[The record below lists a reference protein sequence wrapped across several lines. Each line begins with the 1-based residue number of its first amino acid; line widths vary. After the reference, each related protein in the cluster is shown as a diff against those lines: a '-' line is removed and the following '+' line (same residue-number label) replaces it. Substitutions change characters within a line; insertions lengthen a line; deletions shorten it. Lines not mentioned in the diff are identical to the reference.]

1 MKKKII
7 SACLAACF
15 SLSIG
20 AVISA
25 ETIPI
30 RQKKT
35 LASSSVQ
42 QMKAAP
48 EKQPK
53 KEKAKK
59 KKDKK
64 NKKENKKKE
73 NKKKEN
79 KEASPISQM
88 DEPWIEVGLT
98 SGMRLSLT
106 GLEACR
112 GTVDG
117 KTVSTYRKGEEFSIS
132 RAGQMISINGK
143 KLGTAVYLEP
153 VQTEPSFAVKGNRY
167 RGKMKLIPSPWNE
180 GVVLVNV
187 VPMEEYLRGVV
198 PSESIPTWRID
209 ALKAQA
215 VAARTY
221 ALYHRNSYRASG
233 YDVTDDVESQVYKGA
248 GVETKATDE
257 AVRETRGEVI
267 TYEGKAIDALFHAD
281 GGGYTEYGENVWGIS
296 KPYLQGVPEE
306 LSLQTKKPWT
316 VTLTRDA
323 FSKKLSASGYGVGR
337 IQNIKLSNLQFGKVH
352 YAGDRT
358 PAGRVKKF
366 ICRGSSGWV
375 SLSGVTMRKIFGLR
389 SAMFDILF
397 KGDQLI
403 ITGYGY
409 GHGLGLSQ
417 WGAEAMAE
425 KHGDG
430 KDYYKEILAH
440 YYQGTKV
447 EKWYQ

>member
-1 MKKKII
+1 MKQKIV
-7 SACLAACF
+7 SACLAAF
-15 SLSIG
+15 FTLSLG
-20 AVISA
+20 MAASA
-25 ETIPI
+25 QSIPI
-30 RQKKT
+30 QQKER
-35 LASSSVQ
+35 LAAPSAK

-48 EKQPK
+48 EKPHK

-59 KKDKK
+59 KKEKK
-64 NKKENKKKE
+64 NKKENKKQE
-73 NKKKEN
+73 NQ
-79 KEASPISQM
+79 EAPPVYPMS
-88 DEPWIEVGLT
+88 EPLIEVGLT
-98 SGMRLSLT
+98 SAARLSLT

-117 KTVSTYRKGEEFSIS
+117 KTVSTYRKGEALSIS

-143 KLGTAVYLEP
+143 KLGMAVLLEP

-167 RGKMKLIPSPWNE
+167 RGKMKLIPAPRNE

-198 PSESIPTWRID
+198 PSESIPTWKID

-221 ALYHRNSYRASG
+221 ALYHWNDYRASG
-233 YDVTDDVESQVYKGA
+233 YDVRDDVESQVYKGA
-248 GVETKATDE
+248 GAETKATDE
-257 AVRETRGEVI
+257 AVRETRGEII

-306 LSLQTKKPWT
+306 LSEQTKKPWT

-323 FSKKLSASGYGVGR
+323 FSEKLSASGYGVGK
-337 IQNIKLSNLQFGKVH
+337 IQNIKLSNLTFGKVH

-358 PAGRVKKF
+358 PAGRVKKL

-397 KGDQLI
+397 KGNQII

-430 KDYYKEILAH
+430 KEYYKEILAH

-447 EKWYQ
+447 EKWYK

>member
-7 SACLAACF
+7 SACLATCF
-15 SLSIG
+15 SLSLG

-30 RQKKT
+30 RQKET
-35 LASSSVQ
+35 LASPSAQ

-73 NKKKEN
+73 NK
-79 KEASPISQM
+79 EASPICQM

-180 GVVLVNV
+180 GVVMVNV

-221 ALYHRNSYRASG
+221 ALYHRNGYRASG

-267 TYEGKAIDALFHAD
+267 TFEGKAIDALFHAD

-323 FSKKLSASGYGVGR
+323 FSKKLSASGYGVGK

-358 PAGRVKKF
+358 PAGRVKKL
-366 ICRGSSGWV
+366 ICRGSNGWV

-447 EKWYQ
+447 EKWYK

>member
-30 RQKKT
+30 RQKET
-35 LASSSVQ
+35 LASPSAK

-59 KKDKK
+59 KKGKK
-64 NKKENKKKE
+64 NKKENKKA
-73 NKKKEN
+73 EN

-117 KTVSTYRKGEEFSIS
+117 KTVSTYRKGEEFSIA
-132 RAGQMISINGK
+132 R
-143 KLGTAVYLEP
+143 
-153 VQTEPSFAVKGNRY
+153 VQTEPSFVVKGNRY

-180 GVVLVNV
+180 GVVMVNV

-198 PSESIPTWRID
+198 PSESIPTWKID

-221 ALYHRNSYRASG
+221 ALYHRNSYRTSG

-248 GVETKATDE
+248 GAETKATDE

-267 TYEGKAIDALFHAD
+267 TFDGKAIDALFHAD

-306 LSLQTKKPWT
+306 LSPKTKKPWT

-323 FSKKLSASGYGVGR
+323 FSKKLSASGYGVGK

-358 PAGRVKKF
+358 PAGRVKKL
-366 ICRGSSGWV
+366 ICRGSNGWV

-430 KDYYKEILAH
+430 KNYYKEILAH

>member
-1 MKKKII
+1 
-7 SACLAACF
+7 
-15 SLSIG
+15 
-20 AVISA
+20 
-25 ETIPI
+25 
-30 RQKKT
+30 
-35 LASSSVQ
+35 
-42 QMKAAP
+42 
-48 EKQPK
+48 
-53 KEKAKK
+53 
-59 KKDKK
+59 
-64 NKKENKKKE
+64 
-73 NKKKEN
+73 
-79 KEASPISQM
+79 M

-112 GTVDG
+112 GMVDG

-143 KLGTAVYLEP
+143 KFGTAVYLEP

-198 PSESIPTWRID
+198 PSESIPTWKID

-221 ALYHRNSYRASG
+221 ALYHRNGYRASG

-267 TYEGKAIDALFHAD
+267 TFDGKAIDALFHAD

-323 FSKKLSASGYGVGR
+323 FSKKLSAFGYGVGK

-358 PAGRVKKF
+358 PAGRVKKL
-366 ICRGSSGWV
+366 ICRGSNGWV